1 MLELKAKVEVWTK
14 TKHKKSNNKDNNNN
28 NNKKKKNKKNKK
40 KKKKKKKKKEL
51 ASSSA
56 RSMAI
61 VLAFDKLYTSTS
73 KSTNTLSFKRLFTSV
88 WLKCER
94 RTRNTSSVR
103 AVKLWIKVRDSEEL
117 RLVYPGK
124 KVLFTLICTLKVFT
138 SVIPRNTNPPPPKK
152 KLSN

>member
-14 TKHKKSNNKDNNNN
+14 TKHKKSNNKDNNNNN

-94 RTRNTSSVR
+94 RARNTSSVR

-138 SVIPRNTNPPPPKK
+138 TVIPRNTNPKK
-152 KLSN
+152 KET

>member
-1 MLELKAKVEVWTK
+1 MLEVKAKVEVWTK
-14 TKHKKSNNKDNNNN
+14 TKHKKSNSKDNNNN
-28 NNKKKKNKKNKK
+28 KNKKKNKKN

-94 RTRNTSSVR
+94 RARNTSSVR
-103 AVKLWIKVRDSEEL
+103 AVKLWIKVRDLEEL

-138 SVIPRNTNPPPPKK
+138 TVIPRNTNPKK
-152 KLSN
+152 KET

>member
-1 MLELKAKVEVWTK
+1 MLEVKAKVEVWTK

-28 NNKKKKNKKNKK
+28 NKNKNKNKKN
-40 KKKKKKKKKEL
+40 KKKKKKKKEL

-94 RTRNTSSVR
+94 RARNTSSVR

-138 SVIPRNTNPPPPKK
+138 TVIPRNTNPKK
-152 KLSN
+152 KET

>member
-1 MLELKAKVEVWTK
+1 MLEVKAKVEVWTK

-28 NNKKKKNKKNKK
+28 NKNKNKNKKN
-40 KKKKKKKKKEL
+40 KKKKKKKKEL

-56 RSMAI
+56 HSMAI

-88 WLKCER
+88 WL
-94 RTRNTSSVR
+94 
-103 AVKLWIKVRDSEEL
+103 WIKVRDSEEL

-124 KVLFTLICTLKVFT
+124 KVLFTLICTLKVFIT
-138 SVIPRNTNPPPPKK
+138 VIPRNTNPKK
-152 KLSN
+152 KET

>member
-1 MLELKAKVEVWTK
+1 MLEVKAKVEVWTK

-28 NNKKKKNKKNKK
+28 NKNKNKNKKN
-40 KKKKKKKKKEL
+40 KKKKKKKKEL

-73 KSTNTLSFKRLFTSV
+73 KSTHTLSFKRLFTSV

-94 RTRNTSSVR
+94 RARNTSSVR
-103 AVKLWIKVRDSEEL
+103 AVKLWIRVRDSEEL
-117 RLVYPGK
+117 RLVYPSK

-138 SVIPRNTNPPPPKK
+138 TVIPRNTNPKK
-152 KLSN
+152 KET

>member
-1 MLELKAKVEVWTK
+1 MFEVKAKVEFWTK

-28 NNKKKKNKKNKK
+28 NKNKNKNKKN
-40 KKKKKKKKKEL
+40 KKKKKKKKEL

-94 RTRNTSSVR
+94 RARNTSSVR

-138 SVIPRNTNPPPPKK
+138 TVIPRNTNPKK
-152 KLSN
+152 KET

>member
-1 MLELKAKVEVWTK
+1 MLEVKAKVEVWTK

-28 NNKKKKNKKNKK
+28 NNKNKNKNKKN
-40 KKKKKKKKKEL
+40 KKKKKKKKEL

-94 RTRNTSSVR
+94 RARNTSSVR

-138 SVIPRNTNPPPPKK
+138 TVIPRNTNPKK
-152 KLSN
+152 KET

>member
-1 MLELKAKVEVWTK
+1 MLEVKAKVEVWTK
-14 TKHKKSNNKDNNNN
+14 TKHKKSNNKDNNN
-28 NNKKKKNKKNKK
+28 KKKNKNKNKK
-40 KKKKKKKKKEL
+40 NKKKKKKKKEL

-94 RTRNTSSVR
+94 RARNTSSVR

-138 SVIPRNTNPPPPKK
+138 TVIPRNTNPKK
-152 KLSN
+152 KET

>member
-1 MLELKAKVEVWTK
+1 MLEVKAKVEVWTK
-14 TKHKKSNNKDNNNN
+14 TKNKKSNNKDNNNN
-28 NNKKKKNKKNKK
+28 NNNNNKK

-51 ASSSA
+51 ASSSP

-94 RTRNTSSVR
+94 RARNTSSVR
-103 AVKLWIKVRDSEEL
+103 AVKLWIKLGDSEEL

-124 KVLFTLICTLKVFT
+124 KVLFTLICTLKFFT
-138 SVIPRNTNPPPPKK
+138 TVIPRNTNPKK
-152 KLSN
+152 KET

>member
-1 MLELKAKVEVWTK
+1 MLEVKAKVEVWTK

-28 NNKKKKNKKNKK
+28 NKNKNKNKKN
-40 KKKKKKKKKEL
+40 KKKKKKKKEL

-94 RTRNTSSVR
+94 RARNTSSVR

-138 SVIPRNTNPPPPKK
+138 TVIPRNTNPKK
-152 KLSN
+152 EEP

>member
-1 MLELKAKVEVWTK
+1 MLEVKAKVEVWTK

-28 NNKKKKNKKNKK
+28 NKNKNKNKKN
-40 KKKKKKKKKEL
+40 KKKKKKKKEL

-56 RSMAI
+56 HSMAI

-88 WLKCER
+88 WL
-94 RTRNTSSVR
+94 
-103 AVKLWIKVRDSEEL
+103 WIKVRDSEEL

-138 SVIPRNTNPPPPKK
+138 TVIPRNTNPKK
-152 KLSN
+152 EEP